1 MPAGRGSRSVGSR
14 GPIFPSYMFGQF
26 AVLPVPA
33 PVAGVVVGVDGVVV
47 VVGVAAIVPL
57 AAEELVAACVIA
69 APPPAIAPAAAS
81 VIRIFFG
88 VCMSLTSSPSLLLIQ
103 VNRRVL

>member
-1 MPAGRGSRSVGSR
+1 
-14 GPIFPSYMFGQF
+14 MFGQF

-33 PVAGVVVGVDGVVV
+33 PVDGVVVVVDGVVVVVDGVVV

-57 AAEELVAACVIA
+57 ADEELVAACVIA

-81 VIRIFFG
+81 VIRTFFG
-88 VCMSLTSSPSLLLIQ
+88 VCMSLTSFPSLALNQ